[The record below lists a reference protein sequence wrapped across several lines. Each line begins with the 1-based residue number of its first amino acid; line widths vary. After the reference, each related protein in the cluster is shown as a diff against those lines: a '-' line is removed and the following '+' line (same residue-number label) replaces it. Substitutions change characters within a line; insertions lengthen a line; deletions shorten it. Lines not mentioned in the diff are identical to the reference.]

1 IADGLSRQWEGQ
13 PRDAG
18 LRDRSTW
25 TVSEDWE
32 TETGLINDILL
43 TSTIDEQ
50 TVKSLLKCFTNEPIF
65 LEVTESIAQVNSN
78 KPLRDRK
85 FAHHQALEYL
95 IENGK
100 LWRLRGGTT
109 VRARSRTECVTQEEA
124 EQMATTQHEQMG
136 HWGRDTIK
144 IALTDRI
151 CSPKLDASI
160 MKAI

>member
-1 IADGLSRQWEGQ
+1 DG
-13 PRDAG
+13 
-18 LRDRSTW
+18 STW

-43 TSTIDEQ
+43 TSMIYEQ
-50 TVKSLLKCFTNEPIF
+50 TVKSLLERFTNKPIF
-65 LEVTESIAQVNSN
+65 LEVIESIAQVNSN

-85 FAHHQALEYL
+85 RAHHRASEYL

-100 LWRLRGGTT
+100 LWRLRRGTT
-109 VRARSRTECVTQEEA
+109 VRAQSRTECVTQEEA

-144 IALTDRI
+144 IALMD
-151 CSPKLDASI
+151 
-160 MKAI
+160 